1 MHQRINQRTQAL
13 SSRVAIYSDTRELLR
28 MWLTLLSPLLSGAV
42 ESTDEDSET
51 HAWSYFC
58 YSGADGFQASSKNF
72 RFQTLP
78 QPDSFADTARR
89 ALQAREAE
97 ATVVEEA
104 SSSGEP
110 QQEAASSAVP
120 VVDDGAA
127 RLGDMQG
134 TCFFMRVGYWTY
146 EVCPFK
152 RVRQYHSETRAN
164 GGAAIHSEFS
174 LGSYD
179 ASKDEWR
186 PGSQLYM
193 QHFSS
198 GEEGRSAM
206 VRIICPENKREE
218 DGIVIVHE
226 PKEREY
232 VITLRIA
239 ALCTPVAGAAAA
251 TAPAPPSPEATAKS
265 KAAAASRRAAAKVA
279 QVTAAREAAEKAAK
293 AGITSPLAEVM
304 MPQARL
310 LAPIRGR
317 CFQVTKDYWSY
328 EFCPMKHVRQFH
340 KEGHR
345 ITSEFSLGKYDKS
358 TEARLTLPTGVALPK
373 GLTPHVF
380 AGVYANGTGDRQTTI
395 RVSCAPK
402 NEHTV
407 LGVEEPAVHKYV
419 LEFSSPLACEL
430 NCAFSYQPR
439 QGLQDLVQPP

>member
-1 MHQRINQRTQAL
+1 MLVT
-13 SSRVAIYSDTRELLR
+13 
-28 MWLTLLSPLLSGAV
+28 TLLSPLLSGAV
-42 ESTDEDSET
+42 EPPDEDSET

-58 YSGADGFQASSKNF
+58 YSGADGFQAASKNYQ
-72 RFQTLP
+72 FQTLP

-89 ALQAREAE
+89 ALQDREADG
-97 ATVVEEA
+97 AVVEEEA
-104 SSSGEP
+104 SSEP
-110 QQEAASSAVP
+110 QDAASSTP

-186 PGSQLYM
+186 PGSQLYL
-193 QHFSS
+193 QHFSR
-198 GEEGRSAM
+198 GEEGRSAT

-232 VITLRIA
+232 VITLRVA

-251 TAPAPPSPEATAKS
+251 PAPPSPEASAKS
-265 KAAAASRRAAAKVA
+265 KAAAASRRAAAKLA
-279 QVTAAREAAEKAAK
+279 KDAAAREAAEKAAK

-358 TEARLTLPTGVALPK
+358 TETRLTLPTGVALPR

-380 AGVYANGTGDRQTTI
+380 AGVYANGTGERQTTI
-395 RVSCAPK
+395 RVSCAHK
-402 NEHTV
+402 NEHAV
-407 LGVEEPAVHKYV
+407 LSVEEPAVHKYV
-419 LEFSSPLACEL
+419 LEFSTPLACEL

-439 QGLQDLVQPP
+439 QGMQDLVQHS